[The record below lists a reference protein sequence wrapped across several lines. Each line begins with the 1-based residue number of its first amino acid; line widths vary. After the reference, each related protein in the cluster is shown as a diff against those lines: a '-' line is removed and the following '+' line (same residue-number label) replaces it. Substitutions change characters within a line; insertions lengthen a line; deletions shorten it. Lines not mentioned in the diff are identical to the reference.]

1 MKTRVFFFL
10 AAAALLAG
18 CAKEIQAPVEMQT
31 GEPFVLQV
39 GINNPDS
46 ELESEPANAPTRT
59 YLGDKVGSAYPVYW
73 SDGDAIQVNDK
84 TSNELS
90 GIAAGTATTSFE
102 FASSAPSTPYNI
114 LYPAGIYADA
124 THVTLPAVQTY
135 KAGGFADNMFP
146 MAGYSADGS
155 ATTVSHLCAVVKVSI
170 LQETAAHATARSG
183 SVDTDNIV
191 AVRFKGGN
199 SEKVSG
205 NFEISYNPAALTA
218 ASGTGDDLEVRVSK
232 SLATSTAEAVVYYI
246 VVPARTYSNGFD
258 IIVQDASGHIQ
269 TKTKSA
275 SVELVAGKMYSMT
288 EFEFVPTST
297 ELGITIA
304 SAEDLVNFATAYNNN
319 EYAALGQSLVAT
331 ISDNITFDATSSAAF
346 NATGGIGTDDNGMGD
361 TNYFNGIFNGGSDS
375 YTVSGLEATVPMFSY
390 IGENGIV
397 KDLVLD
403 NTCTFTFT
411 HANTDEGM
419 FGAIAGYHKGN
430 IDNVKVSADISLVAV
445 ADVTNMTSLGGL
457 VGYANGGKL
466 QNGCE
471 FSGLIS
477 TPSGFTSTGKLI
489 IGGLAGRIK
498 TSGSTIAGS
507 YFKGA
512 INNEAQITSTDKNNP
527 YLIIGGV
534 VGFVD
539 GGATVSSTNATAD
552 HADEASAH
560 GSLSGKI
567 VNKTTVAYHS
577 AVGGIVGV
585 LSNGTVSSCTNAATI
600 ACSIFRGADGTGR
613 YMRTGGIVG
622 MNNAS
627 GTITGCT
634 NNGEVTHRSNPRL
647 QAIGG
652 IVGYNSGTVS
662 GCTNN
667 AAVNHMTTG
676 QDVAAGRVVSVGG
689 VIGENYA
696 NNLVTNV
703 HNTANLE
710 ISSMENGTNSEER
723 MGGVIGY
730 NEGTVTGGTTKDITN
745 SGAVYSSGT
754 YSNQF
759 LGYYVGGIVGRTKAA
774 VKYAKNTGRAYFRW
788 NQTINVS
795 KIHVG
800 GIAGMAEGTS
810 SSIENCENTVDADV
824 NTILGGTYSAQV
836 YLYLPG
842 NASYSDSYVGGIAGL
857 SEATDPVKDCTNGGE
872 VRTAAG
878 ASTTPVTG
886 IMMGGII
893 GKMTG
898 SGEVNNGDNSGRVRI
913 NFTVAE
919 DGHSGNYLGG
929 IVGYITNDSAV
940 TVTGCDNSGA
950 VDITCGAGLVQDCIA
965 SGVVGRMDA
974 PGSITSS
981 NNNGGAI
988 QMAITKNSVGP
999 KDLYTAGVLGYST
1012 NDVTISGCSNSG
1024 AISGGNATAVAG
1036 TAFYAGGIV
1045 AYLKGASEIL
1055 DCSNTGSTVTT
1066 HAGNTDTIG
1075 STCLTGGIAGFV
1087 EGTSDNPI
1095 TIGGTT
1101 GCTVNTTAELSAT
1114 RGWIGGVAAYAKY
1127 AQISKCTLE
1136 SIVGGGCAARGA
1148 GGIVGK
1154 AEYCTISACKYN
1166 GDTIKANQIQ
1176 AANGEGG
1183 IAGYLDNST
1192 IDGCYCYATKFYNN
1206 NSQPFGGIV
1215 GVSNSGNTIQNC
1227 HYKSDVEGPT
1237 AGNAVTATVA
1247 GSGTFSGSNNAADL

>member
-1 MKTRVFFFL
+1 MKTRYFLLL
-10 AAAALLAG
+10 AAMGLLAS
-18 CAKEIQAPVEMQT
+18 CTKEMDTPEST
-31 GEPFVLQV
+31 GGKTVLTV
-39 GINNPDS
+39 GIGS
-46 ELESEPANAPTRT
+46 ETRT
-59 YLGDKVGSAYPVYW
+59 YMGETTTGTTTTRKVYW
-73 SDGDAIQVNDK
+73 SPKDQIAVNGTPSDPLPDDLADETASASFSFDGI
-84 TSNELS
+84 
-90 GIAAGTATTSFE
+90 ITA
-102 FASSAPSTPYNI
+102 PYNL
-114 LYPAGIYADA
+114 LYPASIYKDA
-124 THVTLPAVQTY
+124 SHVTLPAVQAY
-135 KAGGFADNMFP
+135 KADGFAKDMFP
-146 MAGYSADGS
+146 MAGTGTSAADLS
-155 ATTVSHLCAVVKVSI
+155 ISHLCAI
-170 LQETAAHATARSG
+170 LKISVLRATGNEA
-183 SVDTDNIV
+183 DADKIV
-191 AVRFKGGN
+191 AVRFKGRN
-199 SEKVSG
+199 NEKVSG
-205 NFEISYNPAALTA
+205 DFEIDYATPQLVPAAKT
-218 ASGTGDDLEVRVSK
+218 SDVDGEVRVAK
-232 SLATSTAEAVVYYI
+232 SLATSTDNAVVYYL
-246 VVPARTYSNGFD
+246 VVPARTYANGFD
-258 IIVQDASGHIQ
+258 IIVQDEQGHIMTQ
-269 TKTKSA
+269 SKTT
-275 SVELVAGKMYSMT
+275 EWVAVPGKQINMP
-288 EFEFVPTST
+288 EFTFVPTGT
-297 ELGITIA
+297 ELGIEI
-304 SAEDLVNFATAYNNN
+304 SNAEELIDFATAYNDE
-319 EYAALGQSLVAT
+319 EYKALGSQLLAT
-331 ISDNITFDATSSAAF
+331 VTDDIVFDAASSAAF
-346 NATGGIGTDDNGMGD
+346 NATGGIGLKNGVGD
-361 TNYFNGIFNGGSDS
+361 ATNDYYFNGIFNGGNH
-375 YTVSGLEATVPMFSY
+375 TISGLEATVPLFVAT
-390 IGENGIV
+390 GDAGIV
-397 KDLVLD
+397 KDLTVD
-403 NTCTFTFT
+403 SSCSFTFT
-411 HANTDEGM
+411 HSNSSEAM
-419 FGAIAGYHKGN
+419 FASIVGYHKGDL
-430 IDNVKVSADISLVAV
+430 DNVKSA
-445 ADVTNMTSLGGL
+445 ADVNLAAVSGVTQMTTLGGL
-457 VGYANGGKL
+457 VGRATTGKL

-471 FSGLIS
+471 YSGLIS
-477 TPSGFTSTGKLI
+477 TPAGFTTTGKLI
-489 IGGLAGRIK
+489 IGGLVGRFTNI
-498 TSGSTIAGS
+498 GSINGCN
-507 YFKGA
+507 FKGA
-512 INNEAQITSTDKNNP
+512 ISNAAQVTSEDKNNP
-527 YLIIGGV
+527 YLIIGGI
-534 VGFVD
+534 VGHLS
-539 GGATVSSTNATAD
+539 GGASVSSTHTTAD
-552 HADEASAH
+552 HAAVESAH
-560 GSLSGKI
+560 SSLSGII
-567 VNKTTVAYHS
+567 VNKTTVSYYS
-577 AVGGIVGV
+577 AVGGIVGE
-585 LSNGTVSSCTNAATI
+585 LDKGEVSSCNNAATL
-600 ACSIFRGADGTGR
+600 ALSIYRGSDASGR
-613 YMRTGGIVG
+613 YMKTGGIVG
-622 MNNAS
+622 KNNAD
-627 GTITGCT
+627 GTITGC
-634 NNGEVTHRSNPRL
+634 NNNATVQHRSNPRL
-647 QAIGG
+647 QALGG
-652 IVGYNSGTVS
+652 IVGYNAGTVS
-662 GCTNN
+662 NCTNN
-667 AAVNHMTTG
+667 AAVNHMTSG
-676 QDVAAGRVVSVGG
+676 QTIAAGRVVSLGG

-710 ISSMENGTNSEER
+710 ISSMENGTSSEER

-810 SSIENCENTVDADV
+810 SSIENCENTVDTEV
-824 NTILGGTYSAQV
+824 NTVLGGKYSAQV

-842 NASYSDSYVGGIAGL
+842 NASYSDSYVGGIVGL
-857 SEATDPVKDCTNGGE
+857 SEATNPVKDCTNGGE

-898 SGEVNNGDNSGRVRI
+898 SGQVNNGDNSGRVRI
-913 NFTVAE
+913 NFIVAE

-929 IVGYITNDSAV
+929 IVGYITNASTV

-950 VDITCGAGLVQDCIA
+950 VDITCGAGLVQDCIT

-974 PGSITSS
+974 PGSITNSH
-981 NNNGGAI
+981 NNDGGTI
-988 QMAITKNSVGP
+988 QMAITNNSVGP

-1012 NDVTISGCSNSG
+1012 NDVSISGCTNSG

-1055 DCSNTGSTVTT
+1055 NCSNTGSTVTT

-1101 GCTVNTTAELSAT
+1101 GCTVNTTAELSAN

-1148 GGIVGK
+1148 GGIVGR

-1227 HYKSDVEGPT
+1227 HYKSAVEGPT
-1237 AGNAVTATVA
+1237 AGTAVTATVA
-1247 GSGTFSGSNNAADL
+1247 GSGTFSGSGNAADL